1 MGCGCQQGSG
11 AGATGS
17 LRVNPTKRPG
27 YTWNGPEVEK
37 QVEPTDETAEKSGD
51 EK

>member
-1 MGCGCQQGSG
+1 MGCGCQRGSG

-27 YTWNGPEVEK
+27 YTWDGPEDDE
-37 QVEPTDETAEKSGD
+37 QDEPAAETTDDSGD
-51 EK
+51 EE